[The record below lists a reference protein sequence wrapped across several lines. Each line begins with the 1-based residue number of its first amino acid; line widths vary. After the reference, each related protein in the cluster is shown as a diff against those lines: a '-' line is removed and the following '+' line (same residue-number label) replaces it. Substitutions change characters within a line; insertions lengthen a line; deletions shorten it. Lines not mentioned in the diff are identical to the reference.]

1 VAIGEVRLRDGT
13 LVFADPSQSPPV
25 EMTLAH
31 LDVRIGAFSSTDPR
45 PASVALQAEIGTSA
59 RLQISGETNPLV
71 MRGETNLRGLLRNLS
86 LLPLGPYSSRYL
98 GYQLTA
104 GELNLDVSLL
114 IRGQTLRSENTI
126 EIDSLA
132 LGEKTDSRDAT
143 KLPVRLAIFLLTDMR
158 GNITLN
164 IPIDAGLAA
173 TGEELQKTL
182 INAVLTPFRKTTS
195 FPFSTLDATSGSG
208 GEELGVQEFAH
219 GSADLQQQES
229 GKLDRILQG
238 LQRWPELMVDIE
250 GSVDAENDTGDLHL
264 LAMNR
269 AKAAREYLLH
279 AGTLEP
285 TRVFLLSDSM
295 ENVPRKGSRA
305 LLTLKDRY
313 RHPK

>member
-1 VAIGEVRLRDGT
+1 
-13 LVFADPSQSPPV
+13 
-25 EMTLAH
+25 
-31 LDVRIGAFSSTDPR
+31 
-45 PASVALQAEIGTSA
+45 VALKAEINNRA
-59 RLQISGETNPLV
+59 LLQISGETNPLGL
-71 MRGETNLRGLLRNLS
+71 RGETNLRGLLRNLS
-86 LLPLGPYSSRYL
+86 LLPLGPYSARYL
-98 GYQLTA
+98 GYELTA
-104 GELNLDVSLL
+104 GELNLDVSLS
-114 IRGQTLRSENTI
+114 IQSQTLRSENTI

-164 IPIDAGLAA
+164 IPIDTGLAA
-173 TGEELQKTL
+173 TKDELQKTI
-182 INAVLTPFRKTTS
+182 INAVMTPFRKTTS
-195 FPFSTLDATSGSG
+195 FPFSTLDATSGNG

-250 GSVDAENDTGDLHL
+250 GSIDAENDAGDLQL

-269 AKAAREYLLH
+269 ATAAREYLLRS
-279 AGTLEP
+279 GTLEP
-285 TRVFLLSDSM
+285 SRVFLLSDSL